1 MSVNYD
7 REKQELTRRNFV
19 SLFGWLVGGVGVVG
33 SLGVY
38 GRFFWPNVQYGP
50 PSKFTIGK
58 PTNFPDGA
66 KQNIADQKVSI
77 IRHGNKIGAISMVCQ
92 HLGCTVAASPTG
104 YDCPCHGSKY
114 DDMGNVTHGPA
125 QIALFWFGVNLT
137 PSGDLEVDKSQKQ
150 TEPGHYFDASTGKFG

>member
-1 MSVNYD
+1 M
-7 REKQELTRRNFV
+7 
-19 SLFGWLVGGVGVVG
+19 FGK
-33 SLGVY
+33 
-38 GRFFWPNVQYGP
+38 FFWPNVSYGP
-50 PSKFTIGK
+50 PSKFSIGK

-125 QIALFWFGVNLT
+125 LVSLFWFDISPT
-137 PSGDLEVDKSQKQ
+137 PSGDLEVDKSKKFND
-150 TEPGHYFDASTGKFG
+150 PGPLLHGRLGYRSLRKPHAMSVKELRPGGPVPPNGTGPAAGPRPTVR

>member
-1 MSVNYD
+1 MAVNYD

-19 SLFGWLVGGVGVVG
+19 SFLAWAGSAVGLVGGAGIF
-33 SLGVY
+33 
-38 GRFFWPNVQYGP
+38 GRSFWPNVQYGP

-58 PTNFPDGA
+58 PTLYTDGS
-66 KQNIADQKVSI
+66 KQNIADQKVTI

-92 HLGCTVAASPTG
+92 HLGCTVGASATG

-125 QIALFWFGVNLT
+125 QIALYWFGVNLT
-137 PSGDLEVDKSQKQ
+137 PSGDLQVDKSQKLQ
-150 TEPGHYFDASTGKFG
+150 PGNYFTVQA

>member
-1 MSVNYD
+1 
-7 REKQELTRRNFV
+7 
-19 SLFGWLVGGVGVVG
+19 
-33 SLGVY
+33 
-38 GRFFWPNVQYGP
+38 
-50 PSKFTIGK
+50 
-58 PTNFPDGA
+58 
-66 KQNIADQKVSI
+66 
-77 IRHGNKIGAISMVCQ
+77 MVCQ

>member
-1 MSVNYD
+1 MAIDYD
-7 REKQELTRRNFV
+7 REKQELTRRNFL
-19 SLFGWLVGGVGVVG
+19 SLSANGLTFLGVAG
-33 SLGVY
+33 SLALCGK
-38 GRFFWPNVQYGP
+38 FFWPNVSYGP
-50 PSKFTIGK
+50 PSKFSIGK

-77 IRHGNKIGAISMVCQ
+77 IRHGDQIGAISMVCQ

-125 QIALFWFGVNLT
+125 QIALFWFDIALT
-137 PSGDLEVDKSQKQ
+137 PSGDLEVDKSKKFSD
-150 TEPGHYFDASTGKFG
+150 PGHYYTVV

>member
-1 MSVNYD
+1 MAVNFD
-7 REKQELTRRNFV
+7 REKQELTRRNFNSFFAYSV
-19 SLFGWLVGGVGVVG
+19 YTVGI
-33 SLGVY
+33 LGALGQV

-50 PSKFTIGK
+50 PSKFVIGK
-58 PTNFPDGA
+58 PNLFPDGC

-77 IRHGNKIGAISMVCQ
+77 IRHGNTIGAISMVCQ

-125 QIALFWFGVNLT
+125 QIALFWFDITRT
-137 PSGDLEVDKSQKQ
+137 PSGDLQVDKSS
-150 TEPGHYFDASTGKFG
+150 TNLPGHYFNV

>member
-1 MSVNYD
+1 MAINYD
-7 REKQELTRRNFV
+7 REKQELTRRNFL
-19 SLFGWLVGGVGVVG
+19 SLATWTGLTVGILGAGGVFGK
-33 SLGVY
+33 
-38 GRFFWPNVQYGP
+38 FFWPNVSYGP
-50 PSKFTIGK
+50 PSKFSIGK

-77 IRHGNKIGAISMVCQ
+77 IRHGNQLGAISMVCQ

-125 QIALFWFGVNLT
+125 LVSLFWFDIAPT
-137 PSGDLEVDKSQKQ
+137 PSGDLEVDKSKKFSD
-150 TEPGHYFDASTGKFG
+150 PGHYYTVT